1 MSKNGE
7 IDWTK
12 VTEMEERLKEID
24 EEKLA
29 RVRIFDPKEIVRRA
43 KDIREII
50 DEDLG
55 TIRYVL
61 LNYDELNEI
70 VEKHKDNK
78 DRSIQLLFY
87 QLVPANEGLTVD
99 DIRKMPYEVV
109 VRLLTKLQTEGSFF
123 PHPQKPSQNGSE
135 STEER
140 RPSDSSRMSTVTHFK

>member
-1 MSKNGE
+1 MSENEK
-7 IDWTK
+7 IDWGK
-12 VTEMEERLKEID
+12 ASEMEEALNASEAER
-24 EEKLA
+24 LA
-29 RVRIFDPKEIVRRA
+29 RVRIFDPKEIVRKA
-43 KDIREII
+43 KEVREII

-70 VEKHKDNK
+70 IEKHKDNR
-78 DRSIQLLFY
+78 DRSIQLLFK
-87 QLVPANEGLTVD
+87 QLAPANDGLKVE

-123 PHPQKPSQNGSE
+123 QPQQTQSQNGSQT
-135 STEER
+135 TEER